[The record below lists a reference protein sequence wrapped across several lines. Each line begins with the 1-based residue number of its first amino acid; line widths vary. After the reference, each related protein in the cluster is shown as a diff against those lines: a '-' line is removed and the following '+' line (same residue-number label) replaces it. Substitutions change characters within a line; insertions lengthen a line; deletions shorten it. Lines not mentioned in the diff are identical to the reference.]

1 MDQLYKALK
10 SANETD
16 DVLLRLIKK
25 GPAPMLNFSIT
36 TAVSIS
42 VYIFFIYIFNCL

>member
-42 VYIFFIYIFNCL
+42 VLHFLFLYI